1 MKSRW
6 TIYLL
11 LAAVAAVWGVVAWR
25 ILAPPN
31 PDLPSGLST
40 PSAPSAPLRVADTL
54 GLNYPDPFLKGAS
67 EPKPVARPAVRRLPP
82 AKRAAPPRER
92 IPFAHLGTVTAA
104 GRSLHILTVGKEQY
118 ELSEGDTA
126 DGWRL
131 AKADRDSLYLERE
144 GVTYGVKRCE

>member
-11 LAAVAAVWGVVAWR
+11 LAAVVAVWGIVTWK
-25 ILAPPN
+25 ILAPAKPE
-31 PDLPSGLST
+31 T
-40 PSAPSAPLRVADTL
+40 AREAPAVTAAPAAARVADTL
-54 GLNYPDPFLKGAS
+54 GLNYPDPFLKGAGK
-67 EPKPVARPAVRRLPP
+67 PKPTARPAVRRLPP
-82 AKRAAPPRER
+82 QKKTARPRER
-92 IPFAHLGTVTAA
+92 TQIAHLATIAVG

-118 ELSEGDTA
+118 ELSEGDTT

-144 GVTYGVKRCE
+144 GLTYGVKRCE